1 MDTNKYTV
9 PSAETGVTT
18 LLEKVFQD
26 GLNQS
31 ELAAAYDDVSKDY
44 DKVISRAYTVGDFC
58 LLSSC
63 NICYGDVTQTY
74 SCHTDTYFYHFHFVT
89 VILYLSFTN

>member
-31 ELAAAYDDVSKDY
+31 ELVAAYDDVSKDY
-44 DKVISRAYTVGDFC
+44 DKVISRVYTVGDFC

-63 NICYGDVTQTY
+63 NICYGDV
-74 SCHTDTYFYHFHFVT
+74 FVP
-89 VILYLSFTN
+89 Y

>member
-1 MDTNKYTV
+1 MDTNNYSV

-18 LLEKVFQD
+18 LLSKVFKD

-44 DKVISRAYTVGDFC
+44 DKVLSRVYTVGEFFC
-58 LLSSC
+58 C
-63 NICYGDVTQTY
+63 PYVYYPHAI
-74 SCHTDTYFYHFHFVT
+74 
-89 VILYLSFTN
+89 FTKET

>member
-18 LLEKVFQD
+18 LLSKVIKD

-44 DKVISRAYTVGDFC
+44 DKVLSRVYTVC
-58 LLSSC
+58 C
-63 NICYGDVTQTY
+63 PYVYYPHAI
-74 SCHTDTYFYHFHFVT
+74 
-89 VILYLSFTN
+89 FTKET

>member
-1 MDTNKYTV
+1 MIRKVDCFLFSLKQMDTNKYTV

-44 DKVISRAYTVGDFC
+44 DKVISGAYTVGDFC

-63 NICYGDVTQTY
+63 NICYGDV
-74 SCHTDTYFYHFHFVT
+74 FVP
-89 VILYLSFTN
+89 Y